1 MRKLSKSLK
10 NKLILIGI
18 TIIIIYSFYK
28 FKFIREILYVIVL
41 AFIFAYALKPIRNK
55 ILEKIAIN
63 KKILSI
69 LLIVG
74 VFIGILSIFLFLI
87 PNVLSESLNINN
99 LILSL
104 ENFLKEIISK
114 FNLPTE
120 EILEV
125 INNNLGTKLSAI
137 LGDLPEYIFQCVIEF
152 SDNFIAFAIVP
163 IVAYYFLSDGD
174 FILNKL
180 LLLFNINQRVLIYK
194 VIKDIDLVLSKYIL
208 GQFLLCGLVGVLS
221 FLGLWIIDVKFILLL
236 SILNGVLNIVPYF
249 GAFIGAIPAI
259 LIALIDSPIKFVYCV
274 CLFLIIQQI
283 EGNILAPKI
292 TANSV
297 KMHPL
302 MVIILLLIGERVGGL
317 MGMVMIV
324 PIGVIIKI
332 IYEDI
337 DYYLF

>member
-1 MRKLSKSLK
+1 MKKISKNLR
-10 NKLILIGI
+10 NKLIFIA
-18 TIIIIYSFYK
+18 IIMSIAYGFYK
-28 FKFIREILYVIVL
+28 FKFIREILYVIIL

-55 ILEKIAIN
+55 ILEKVEIN
-63 KKILSI
+63 KKLLSV

-74 VFIGILSIFLFLI
+74 VFLGILSIFIFLI

-104 ENFLKEIISK
+104 ESFLKDIISK
-114 FNLPTE
+114 CNLPTE
-120 EILEV
+120 EILDV

-137 LGDLPEYIFQCVIEF
+137 LGNLPEYIFQCVIEF

-180 LLLFNINQRVLIYK
+180 LLLFNINQRVLINK
-194 VIKDIDLVLSKYIL
+194 VIQDIDLVLSKYIL
-208 GQFLLCGLVGVLS
+208 GQFLLCGLVGLLS
-221 FLGLWIIDVKFILLL
+221 FLGLWIIDIKFILLL
-236 SILNGVLNIVPYF
+236 SILNGILNIVPYF

-259 LIALIDSPIKFVYCV
+259 LIALIDSPIKFIYCV
-274 CLFLIIQQI
+274 ILFLIIQQI

>member
-63 KKILSI
+63 KK
-69 LLIVG
+69 
-74 VFIGILSIFLFLI
+74 ILSIFLFLI

>member
-1 MRKLSKSLK
+1 MKKISKSLK
-10 NKLILIGI
+10 TKLIFIAIVIALS
-18 TIIIIYSFYK
+18 YSFYK
-28 FKFIREILYVIVL
+28 FKFIREILYVIIL

-55 ILEKIAIN
+55 ILEKVEIN
-63 KKILSI
+63 KKLLSI
-69 LLIVG
+69 LLIAG
-74 VFIGILSIFLFLI
+74 VFLGIISIFLFLI

-104 ENFLKEIISK
+104 ESFLKEVISK

-137 LGDLPEYIFQCVIEF
+137 LGNLPEYIFQCVVEF

-180 LLLFNINQRVLIYK
+180 LLLFNINQRVLINK
-194 VIKDIDLVLSKYIL
+194 VIQDIDLVLSKYIL

-221 FLGLWIIDVKFILLL
+221 FLGLWIIDIKFILLL
-236 SILNGVLNIVPYF
+236 SILNGILNIVPYF

-274 CLFLIIQQI
+274 ILFLIIQQI